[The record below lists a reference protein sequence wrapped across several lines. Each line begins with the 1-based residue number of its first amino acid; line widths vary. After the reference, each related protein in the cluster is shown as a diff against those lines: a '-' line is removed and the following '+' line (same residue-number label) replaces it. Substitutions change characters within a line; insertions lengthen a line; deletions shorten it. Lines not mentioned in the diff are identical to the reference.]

1 MMHERTFY
9 GRILDR
15 NFNKLLVMIEQ
26 KKCIKKKVSKKKIMV
41 TLLGKRKIERHNE
54 CNINLSVTKKIPV
67 VFYNFQNNNL
77 HLIL

>member
-15 NFNKLLVMIEQ
+15 NFNKLLFMIEQ

-41 TLLGKRKIERHNE
+41 TLLGKKKIERHN
-54 CNINLSVTKKIPV
+54 
-67 VFYNFQNNNL
+67 
-77 HLIL
+77 